1 MAVAMRY
8 HFNLR
13 EGAEIIPDK
22 EGSEFAS
29 FAAARAEA
37 RASLLDIVGDDIRSG
52 QPATNWRVEIADR
65 EGKVIDTIS
74 LDFFSTEYLRPAIY

>member
-1 MAVAMRY
+1 MRY

-22 EGSEFAS
+22 EGSEFAT

-37 RASLLDIVGDDIRSG
+37 HASLLDIVGDDIRSG
-52 QPATNWRVEIADR
+52 QPVINWRIEIADR
-65 EGKVIDTIS
+65 QGKVIDTIS
-74 LDFFSTEYLRPAIY
+74 LDFFSTEYLRPATY